1 MKIVMEHSYDTG
13 MEHFDDK
20 GSGASWKQA
29 PWSFVMTRA
38 WSIVRTCGME
48 HCDDKGLEHC

>member
-29 PWSFVMTRA
+29 PWSIVMTRA